1 MAPSAIEADNSVN
14 TKGPIRE
21 PLKLSGALNGYEY
34 FDVTP
39 IIGREYP
46 TANLVEWLN
55 SPNSDDL
62 LRDLAI
68 TSASDPCAIAI
79 TAEVYN

>member
-1 MAPSAIEADNSVN
+1 MSATETQTTTEQLPTIDIEPAPPSH
-14 TKGPIRE
+14 KE
-21 PLKLSGALNGYEY
+21 PLKLSGALNKYTY

-46 TANLVEWLN
+46 DVKLKELLEAE
-55 SPNSDDL
+55 NSDEL

-68 TSASDPCAIAI
+68 TSILTNLSQ
-79 TAEVYN
+79 